1 MFHVDSLIM
10 DIFYILEQFIALFN
24 LQQVK
29 VFKTWSK
36 DREWNISAVKKRCT
50 TQHLFDI
57 FRIDIFKE
65 LFIGKV
71 ILMKIVTV
79 TQMSIIKA
87 IDILQGYKNTF
98 TLCI

>member
-36 DREWNISAVKKRCT
+36 DREWNISAVKKRSTKKNSLKFC
-50 TQHLFDI
+50 LKYI
-57 FRIDIFKE
+57 FIY
-65 LFIGKV
+65 
-71 ILMKIVTV
+71 MP
-79 TQMSIIKA
+79 
-87 IDILQGYKNTF
+87 NW
-98 TLCI
+98 